1 MQTCLESLKLDL
13 HDCWS
18 RDIEIALYLVMTL
31 ALINFFV
38 VIVQFLFFFL
48 HSAMVRRTSSRIPF
62 HCMYHFIN
70 ELPEDVSDIHV
81 NDVVLVPLL
90 LNLNVSY
97 TFLCCWL
104 WAVKCLL
111 GILLFL
117 IYFVDGF
124 SKLGTMFSIN
134 NWVTCIKIFT
144 QCVSVHKQ
152 PRRSQRRIQNPV
164 ECLT

>member
-1 MQTCLESLKLDL
+1 MSLKLDL

-18 RDIEIALYLVMTL
+18 RDIAIALWRYACDNVS
-31 ALINFFV
+31 ID
-38 VIVQFLFFFL
+38 QFLCSYCSVFVLFSSLNMWLDVL
-48 HSAMVRRTSSRIPF
+48 HLE
-62 HCMYHFIN
+62 YHFIACFIRLTN
-70 ELPEDVSDIHV
+70 CV